1 MTFASPGF
9 LLLLPGLVLLGWFS
23 RGLQLHRPLRACVMV
38 MLVLVLANPKIR
50 KQQDALDLFVLLD
63 RSLSTE
69 SWVDQHLAEWQRL
82 LEQSKP
88 NPGDT
93 LRWINFAAETAEAG
107 SDGATFTGAR
117 HLTRTHSALATVAA
131 MAAPDR
137 PTRVLL
143 FTDGFSTEP
152 VADAAEQLRSQGI
165 PLDLRLQQRDASRD
179 FRVTRLDFPE
189 RVQTAEPFLIA
200 ISVQGP
206 MRTGE
211 SIEVPVRIRR
221 DGSALGETTA
231 KLVEGRACIEFTDR
245 IARSGGHSYQAEVVV
260 PDDPHPGNNTFTRW
274 IEVRGGPRV
283 VLISPDPADPLL
295 QVLKSLDCEVDH
307 VTNPQSLGAGTLSG
321 ARAVVIQHTR
331 ADTIPQTFLKSLDFF
346 VREQGGGLLMTG
358 GQQSFGAGG
367 YFKSPIDPLL
377 PVSMELKS
385 EHRKLAVAMAIV
397 LDRSGSMAVTIPGGR
412 TKMDLA
418 NTGAAEAVDLLAP
431 LDQVAVFAVDS
442 EPNRIVA
449 LTAVGQQKK
458 DITRNILKI
467 RSSGGGIFVHRGL
480 EAAWKELQKSQAG
493 TRHVILFSD
502 AQDSEEPGDYQ
513 KLLRTMGR
521 GGCTVSVIGLG
532 CDSDCDADLLK
543 DIAKLGKGR
552 MFFSDNPV
560 DLPKIFQQETVTI
573 ARSAFLR
580 EPFPVRA
587 TGRWL
592 EISPKNID
600 WPASLDGY
608 NLSYARPDAAVSL
621 VSGDEYLAPLVA
633 HARRGLGRTMA
644 ISFPITGEASGA
656 TRNWPGGTDFLQT
669 CLRFLIG
676 PELPPGIALRHR
688 IEGTRLTLDLRYD
701 PETWGRSFAAHPPRA
716 RISNDSGEP
725 ESSTAT
731 WRRMAPGHFSL
742 VRDLAEGAFVRG
754 AVQCGDHTLPFGPVG
769 VGSAVEW
776 AFDPQRPAELL
787 DASAQTGGR
796 QLADLS
802 QAWLR
807 PPSLAPAS
815 MQAPLLVLLLLAI
828 IADALITRTGWRLPS
843 FPAGSKPT
851 WKPSPL
857 RWPTWRKTPAPLPGT
872 TTALMQDD
880 AAVSHPQ
887 PAAKPVDRASVFA
900 RAKDRK

>member
-1 MTFASPGF
+1 
-9 LLLLPGLVLLGWFS
+9 
-23 RGLQLHRPLRACVMV
+23 
-38 MLVLVLANPKIR
+38 
-50 KQQDALDLFVLLD
+50 
-63 RSLSTE
+63 
-69 SWVDQHLAEWQRL
+69 
-82 LEQSKP
+82 
-88 NPGDT
+88 
-93 LRWINFAAETAEAG
+93 
-107 SDGATFTGAR
+107 
-117 HLTRTHSALATVAA
+117 

-137 PTRVLL
+137 PARVLL

-152 VADAAEQLRSQGI
+152 VSEAAAQLRSQGI
-165 PLDLRLQQRDASRD
+165 PLDLRLLQRDTSRD
-179 FRVTRLDFPE
+179 FRLARLDLPE

-200 ISVQGP
+200 ITVQGP
-206 MRTGE
+206 VRTGE

-221 DGSALGETTA
+221 DGTALGETTA
-231 KLVEGRACIEFTDR
+231 KLVEGRASIEFTDR
-245 IARSGGHSYQAEVVV
+245 IPRPGAHAYQAEVVV
-260 PDDPHPGNNTFTRW
+260 PDDPHPGNNVFTRW
-274 IEVRGGPRV
+274 IEVSGGPRV
-283 VLISPDPADPLL
+283 VLISPDPADPLA
-295 QVLKSLDCEVDH
+295 QVLKSLDCEVDQ
-307 VTNPQSLGAGTLSG
+307 VTNPQSLVAGTLSG

-331 ADTIPQTFLKSLDFF
+331 ADTIPQPFLKALDFF

-442 EPNRIVA
+442 EPNRIVP
-449 LTAVGQQKK
+449 LTAVGQQKQE
-458 DITRNILKI
+458 ITRKILKI
-467 RSSGGGIFVHRGL
+467 RSSGGGIFVHQGL

-532 CDSDCDADLLK
+532 SDTDCDANLLK

-580 EPFPVRA
+580 EPFPVRP

-592 EISPKNID
+592 EISPKAID

-608 NLSYARPDAAVSL
+608 NLSYARPDATVSL
-621 VSGDEYLAPLVA
+621 ASGDEYLAPLVA

-644 ISFPITGEASGA
+644 ISFPITGEASAA
-656 TRNWPGGTDFLQT
+656 TRNWPAGADFLQT

-676 PELPPGIALRHR
+676 PQLPPGIALRHR
-688 IEGTRLTLDLRYD
+688 LEGTRLTLDLRYD
-701 PETWGRSFAAHPPRA
+701 PETWGQTFSVRPPRA
-716 RISNDSGEP
+716 RITHDTNDSSEP
-725 ESSTAT
+725 ESSTAA

-742 VRDLAEGAFVRG
+742 VRDLPEGAFVRG
-754 AVQCGDHTLPFGPVG
+754 AVQCGDYALPFGPVG
-769 VGSAVEW
+769 VGTAAEW

-807 PPSLAPAS
+807 PPSLAAAS
-815 MQAPLLVLLLLAI
+815 LQAPLLIVLVLVMLT
-828 IADALITRTGWRLPS
+828 DALLTRTGWRLPA
-843 FPAGSKPT
+843 FPAGSWPKLVLPRLRLPT
-851 WKPSPL
+851 AWKLP
-857 RWPTWRKTPAPLPGT
+857 RKRSKKAPMPARTEVSAKETVATPE
-872 TTALMQDD
+872 
-880 AAVSHPQ
+880 PQ
-887 PAAKPVDRASVFA
+887 PPAKPVDRASVFA
-900 RAKDRK
+900 RAKHRK